1 MCSRAHLVVICR
13 DPLRAAGHVVV
24 QILTS
29 DPGREEEVIQKNRP
43 LPPPDSELHPTLVHF
58 R

>member
-1 MCSRAHLVVICR
+1 MVICR

-29 DPGREEEVIQKNRP
+29 DPGQEEDVIQKNRP